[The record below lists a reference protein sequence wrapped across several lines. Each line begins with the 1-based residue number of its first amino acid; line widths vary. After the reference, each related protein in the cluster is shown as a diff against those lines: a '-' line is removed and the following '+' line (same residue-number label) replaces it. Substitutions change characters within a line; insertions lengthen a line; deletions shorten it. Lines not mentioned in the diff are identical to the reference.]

1 MMRHVGWIRILG
13 LLCAGLCAAPMI
25 GAQNPPNHKSGANAG
40 TVYRQQP
47 SPPVQKQA
55 PAASTPRT
63 AQTNIQKQPPAKTV
77 QPQPAAGGLKPSTN
91 VYTQPVTNVR
101 PNVSSTP
108 AAGSSVPAQTST
120 PGMYTHP
127 ITSGQPNGSANTSPA
142 QPVPAQ
148 GPSLYVN
155 KPAQSLSPKVTPTQ
169 PYVPVQ
175 TTPGRYTPGG
185 TTGTSGTSDGP
196 PAGQSSP
203 PATTT
208 PPPYTKYNPKTSDG
222 NNSKTS
228 DGNNS
233 KTSDGNNSKTSD
245 GNNSKTP
252 DGNNSKTSDGNNSK
266 TSDGNNS
273 KTSDGNSNGSQGRG
287 TKPPPAPTPTE
298 THNRPPRVPQPQRP
312 HAPGPQWSLPSVQ
325 IYPSAAIPSG
335 QVVPPR
341 GYEPTPPPRVI
352 SQAPPSEPSPGPS
365 SPTPS
370 APSSPSPAQPSGNQ
384 QQPKPPAGNTPTPT
398 PATPATPR
406 PGVVSI
412 GGERGTVV
420 VTPVGQSISIP
431 PSAALTL
438 TTKTPRPV
446 VGKDVVVTA
455 ALEPS
460 HAGATYR
467 LNWGDGS
474 PVQPVSGSGVATHRY
489 AKAKPYTISAS
500 AVVDNRELNHE
511 VLVKVGPAAPRIDW
525 LLAALAG
532 MAALFLHFP
541 PVPKLTASC
550 RWGAPGVP
558 EMKLLSREPYLS
570 LSFEPGVR
578 PAEGDITFAKKRRK
592 SGLEQG

>member
-13 LLCAGLCAAPMI
+13 LLCAGLCAAPMT
-25 GAQNPPNHKSGANAG
+25 GAQNPPNRKSGANAG
-40 TVYRQQP
+40 TVYRQP
-47 SPPVQKQA
+47 SQAAQRPA

-101 PNVSSTP
+101 PSVSSTP

-120 PGMYTHP
+120 PGMYTHV
-127 ITSGQPNGSANTSPA
+127 ITSGQPNGSANTAPA

-148 GPSLYVN
+148 GTSLYGN

-169 PYVPVQ
+169 PYVPAQ
-175 TTPGRYTPGG
+175 TTPVWRNTPAG

-208 PPPYTKYNPKTSDG
+208 TPPYNKYNPKTSDG

-233 KTSDGNNSKTSD
+233 KTSDGNS
-245 GNNSKTP
+245 
-252 DGNNSKTSDGNNSK
+252 SKTSDGNNSK
-266 TSDGNNS
+266 TSDGSPNGSPTKGGNS
-273 KTSDGNSNGSQGRG
+273 STSDGNSNGSRGTG

-298 THNRPPRVPQPQRP
+298 THNRPPRVPPPQRP
-312 HAPGPQWSLPSVQ
+312 HAPGPQWSLPPVQ

-341 GYEPTPPPRVI
+341 GYQPSTPSRVI
-352 SQAPPSEPSPGPS
+352 SQAPPSEPSPVPS
-365 SPTPS
+365 SPAPN
-370 APSSPSPAQPSGNQ
+370 APSPPSPAQPSGNE
-384 QQPKPPAGNTPTPT
+384 QQPNTPTVNTPTPT

-406 PGVVSI
+406 PGLVNT
-412 GGERGTVV
+412 GGERGTVI
-420 VTPVGQSISIP
+420 VTPVGQAVSIP
-431 PSAALTL
+431 PLAALTL

-460 HAGATYR
+460 HAGATYL

-474 PVQPVSGSGVATHRY
+474 PVQTVNASGEATHRY
-489 AKAKPYTISAS
+489 AKAKPYTVSAS
-500 AVVDNRELNHE
+500 AVVDARELNHE
-511 VLVKVGPAAPRIDW
+511 VLVKVGPVGPRIDW

-570 LSFEPGVR
+570 LSFEPGVG
-578 PAEGDITFAKKRRK
+578 PAEEDITFAKKRRK

>member
-1 MMRHVGWIRILG
+1 MMRRVGWIRILG
-13 LLCAGLCAAPMI
+13 LCAGLCAAPMT
-25 GAQNPPNHKSGANAG
+25 GAQNPPNRKSGANAG

-47 SPPVQKQA
+47 SQTAQRPA
-55 PAASTPRT
+55 PAAATPRT
-63 AQTNIQKQPPAKTV
+63 AQTNIQKQPVAA
-77 QPQPAAGGLKPSTN
+77 QPQSAAGTLKPSAN
-91 VYTQPVTNVR
+91 VPTRPVTSVR
-101 PNVSSTP
+101 PSVSSTP
-108 AAGSSVPAQTST
+108 AAGQGSVPAQTST
-120 PGMYTHP
+120 PGMYTHSV
-127 ITSGQPNGSANTSPA
+127 TSGQSSGSTTAPA
-142 QPVPAQ
+142 QPVSA
-148 GPSLYVN
+148 GTPSLFIN
-155 KPAQSLSPKVTPTQ
+155 KPVQGVQPKVAPTQ

-175 TTPGRYTPGG
+175 TTPAWRNTPAG

-196 PAGQSSP
+196 PAGQSSS

-208 PPPYTKYNPKTSDG
+208 TQPPYTRYNPKTSDG

-245 GNNSKTP
+245 GSP
-252 DGNNSKTSDGNNSK
+252 
-266 TSDGNNS
+266 
-273 KTSDGNSNGSQGRG
+273 NGSRTG
-287 TKPPPAPTPTE
+287 TKPTPPPTE
-298 THNRPPRVPQPQRP
+298 THNQRPPRVQPQRP
-312 HAPGPQWSLPSVQ
+312 HAPGPQWSLPPVQ
-325 IYPSAAIPSG
+325 IFPSPGIPSR
-335 QVVPPR
+335 QVFPPR
-341 GYEPTPPPRVI
+341 GSEPLPPSRVI
-352 SQAPPSEPSPGPS
+352 SQTTPSEPSPVA
-365 SPTPS
+365 SPTPN
-370 APSSPSPAQPSGNQ
+370 APSSPSPAQPSGNE
-384 QQPKPPAGNTPTPT
+384 QQPKAPAGNTPTPT

-406 PGVVSI
+406 PGGVNT
-412 GGERGTVV
+412 GGERGAVV
-420 VTPVGQSISIP
+420 VAPAGQSVSIP
-431 PSAALTL
+431 PLAALTL

-474 PVQPVSGSGVATHRY
+474 PVQPVDASGVATHRY
-489 AKAKPYTISAS
+489 AKAKPYTVSAS

-570 LSFEPGVR
+570 LSFEPGLG
-578 PAEGDITFAKKRRK
+578 PAEEDITFAKKRRK